1 MRHNVKGRKFS
12 RTASHR
18 KAMFSN
24 LSAQLFEHKQIKTT
38 LAKAKE
44 LRKYAEKM
52 ITLGKKGDLN
62 SLRQALKF
70 LKHKEVVFR
79 LFNDISPNYKE
90 RNGGYTRVFKLGTRK
105 GDAAEVAVIQL
116 VEFDSE
122 VQTSDNKTVKTKAEE
137 TKAKETKAE
146 ETKAKETKV
155 EEAKVEE
162 AKVEEAKVE
171 EAKVEETKVEEAKVE
186 EAKVEPVKEKKN
198 DSAEEK

>member
-70 LKHKEVVFR
+70 LRHKDVVFR
-79 LFNDISPNYKE
+79 LFNDIAPNYKE

-122 VQTSDNKTVKTKAEE
+122 AQPSDKKPVEAKIEEAKVVEVKVEE
-137 TKAKETKAE
+137 PKVE
-146 ETKAKETKV
+146 EPKV

-171 EAKVEETKVEEAKVE
+171 PES
-186 EAKVEPVKEKKN
+186 EKKAA
-198 DSAEEK
+198 STEEK